1 MSWNDEE
8 ENFEEFD
15 DEEEVSNSHNSYN
28 YDEEEVSNSHNSY
41 NYDEDDYEFDDEN
54 DDEFYEID

>member
-15 DEEEVSNSHNSYN
+15 DEEEVRNL
-28 YDEEEVSNSHNSY
+28 HNSY

>member
-15 DEEEVSNSHNSYN
+15 DEEEFENPQR
-28 YDEEEVSNSHNSY
+28 SY
-41 NYDEDDYEFDDEN
+41 NYDEDDYEFDDEEN
-54 DDEFYEID
+54 DDFYEVD